1 MSTAYMYMYSAWHEV
16 LHPHV
21 HVHVHVHPHVHVHVH
36 VHVHICVPFAETL
49 KLCHPMPSRRTTSWC
64 VVYGHVSTE
73 EGE

>member
-21 HVHVHVHPHVHVHVH
+21 HVHVHVH
-36 VHVHICVPFAETL
+36 ICVPFAEIL